1 MSTLYFLIVDS
12 YMSDSSANTVVEMT
26 HNSHSQYWRYRFS
39 KRLSYWKT
47 KQDLLLK
54 NITKCKEHIA
64 TYKKEIGRYEE
75 KLFEYE
81 SYMIALNPV
90 GEKMGQVRADAA
102 NRLQDAI
109 QEAGEEEESDGES
122 VVSQD
127 DSASVATCDTVLEMR
142 NVFHSRTGRK

>member
-1 MSTLYFLIVDS
+1 MA
-12 YMSDSSANTVVEMT
+12 DSSANTIVEVT
-26 HNSHSQYWRYRFS
+26 QKSQSSYSKYRYS
-39 KRLSYWKT
+39 MRLSHWKRN
-47 KQDLLLK
+47 QDSLLK
-54 NITKCKEHIA
+54 NITNCKERIA
-64 TYKKEIGRYEE
+64 ICKNEIRRYEE

-122 VVSQD
+122 ELLQD
-127 DSASVATCDTVLEMR
+127 DDSHSVSTCDTLREMR
-142 NVFHSRTGRK
+142 DVFHSRTGRK

>member
-1 MSTLYFLIVDS
+1 MQ
-12 YMSDSSANTVVEMT
+12 DSSGNTVVEVT
-26 HNSHSQYWRYRFS
+26 QKSQSSYSKYRYS
-39 KRLSYWKT
+39 MRLSHWKRN
-47 KQDLLLK
+47 QDSLLK
-54 NITKCKEHIA
+54 NITNCKERIA
-64 TYKKEIGRYEE
+64 ICKNEIRRYEE

-122 VVSQD
+122 ELLQD
-127 DSASVATCDTVLEMR
+127 DDSHSVSTCDTLREMR
-142 NVFHSRTGRK
+142 DVFHSRTGRK

>member
-1 MSTLYFLIVDS
+1 MA
-12 YMSDSSANTVVEMT
+12 DSSANTIVEVT
-26 HNSHSQYWRYRFS
+26 QKSQSSYSKYRYS
-39 KRLSYWKT
+39 MRLSHWKRN
-47 KQDLLLK
+47 QDSLLK
-54 NITKCKEHIA
+54 NITNCKERIA
-64 TYKKEIGRYEE
+64 ICKNEIRRYEE

-109 QEAGEEEESDGES
+109 QEVGEEEESDGES

-142 NVFHSRTGRK
+142 NVFHSRMGRK